1 MLLLLRTKRGRCE
14 APGLRP
20 CGIVPKL
27 QAAFAFTAPLGLVN
41 PMTRTH
47 VRLLGPCFKT
57 GRRRRRPTRDRNV
70 SRAREA
76 LVVRAHLDTRRARSQ
91 ERGAHRQAANFT
103 HALGPVPAV
112 RRVKGWR
119 NAAGEERD
127 NHEAP
132 LLVANAEAR
141 PTPA

>member
-1 MLLLLRTKRGRCE
+1 MLLLLRTIRGRRE

-20 CGIVPKL
+20 QGIVPKL

-57 GRRRRRPTRDRNV
+57 GRRRRRPTRDRDA
-70 SRAREA
+70 SRARETLA
-76 LVVRAHLDTRRARSQ
+76 VRACLNTRPVRSQ
-91 ERGAHRQAANFT
+91 ERGAHRQAMNFT
-103 HALGPVPAV
+103 HALGPVRAV

-119 NAAGEERD
+119 NAASDRGD

-132 LLVANAEAR
+132 LRVAIAEAR
-141 PTPA
+141 PPLT

>member
-27 QAAFAFTAPLGLVN
+27 QAAFAFTTPLGLVN

-57 GRRRRRPTRDRNV
+57 GRRRRRPTRDRDAG
-70 SRAREA
+70 RARETLA
-76 LVVRAHLDTRRARSQ
+76 VRARLGTRRDRSQ
-91 ERGAHRQAANFT
+91 ERGARVQAPNFS
-103 HALGPVPAV
+103 HGLGPVPAV
-112 RRVKGWR
+112 RRVKSQR
-119 NAAGEERD
+119 NAAKDQKNDRA
-127 NHEAP
+127 AP
-132 LLVANAEAR
+132 LRVTHAEANR
-141 PTPA
+141 PVA